1 MFLSTYG
8 KNLNALTSKLL
19 EVKASLMSSS
29 VQDELCGRQEKNM
42 RKINSYRFKL
52 ACCVPSIDIA

>member
-1 MFLSTYG
+1 MILSTYG

-29 VQDELCGRQEKNM
+29 VQDELCGRQDK
-42 RKINSYRFKL
+42 
-52 ACCVPSIDIA
+52 